1 MLKILFKLSLSLGF
15 ANLDSQ
21 TNKLLYVLTLHCKVY
36 TLQYIPYTKE
46 LSRPETSQGQ
56 GLPTS
61 LRGDFLKTFS
71 SIIISKQTNY
81 KMYKHNR
88 FSCRDLH
95 LVESKYLEEEDIIFL
110 NKK

>member
-1 MLKILFKLSLSLGF
+1 MLKISFKLSLSLGF

-21 TNKLLYVLTLHCKVY
+21 TNKLLYVLTLHCEVY

-61 LRGDFLKTFS
+61 LRGDFLK
-71 SIIISKQTNY
+71 N
-81 KMYKHNR
+81 
-88 FSCRDLH
+88 
-95 LVESKYLEEEDIIFL
+95 IFIHHY
-110 NKK
+110 

>member
-1 MLKILFKLSLSLGF
+1 MLKISFKLSLSLGF

-21 TNKLLYVLTLHCKVY
+21 TNKLLYVLTLHCEVY

-61 LRGDFLKTFS
+61 LRGDFLKKHFHPS
-71 SIIISKQTNY
+71 LLANKQTTKCTNITG
-81 KMYKHNR
+81 
-88 FSCRDLH
+88 FSA
-95 LVESKYLEEEDIIFL
+95 EIFI
-110 NKK
+110 